1 MFFCGY
7 VMRISW
13 MWCEKDGYCR
23 LVVEWMMELEWVVV
37 AKVVVE
43 LQQEVVVQQL
53 EVVEV
58 LVLVEV
64 VEWLC
69 EVGIPLLIQSCV
81 GVQE

>member
-1 MFFCGY
+1 
-7 VMRISW
+7 
-13 MWCEKDGYCR
+13 MWCEGDGHCR
-23 LVVEWMMELEWVVV
+23 QSVEWMMELEWVVV
-37 AKVVVE
+37 AKVVVG
-43 LQQEVVVQQL
+43 LRQEVVVLQL

-69 EVGIPLLIQSCV
+69 EVGIPRSIQSCV

>member
-1 MFFCGY
+1 
-7 VMRISW
+7 
-13 MWCEKDGYCR
+13 MWCESDGCCR
-23 LVVEWMMELEWVVV
+23 RLVEWMMELEWVVV

-43 LQQEVVVQQL
+43 QQQEVVVLQL

-64 VEWLC
+64 VEWQC
-69 EVGIPLLIQSCV
+69 EVGIQQWIQSCV